1 MDRVEAI
8 RRRLNA
14 ALQPSRLDII
24 DESARHIGHGGHRG
38 AGHFRLRI
46 VAEKFNCQGMIPRHR
61 MVYDALADLMPGE
74 IHALSIE
81 ARSAHEG

>member
-8 RRRLNA
+8 RERLNA
-14 ALQPSRLDII
+14 ALQPSRLDLI
-24 DESARHIGHGGHRG
+24 DESERHIGHSGHGG

-46 VAEKFNCQGMIPRHR
+46 VAERFNYQSLILRHR
-61 MVYDALADLMPGE
+61 MVYEALADLMPGE

>member
-8 RRRLNA
+8 RERLNA

-24 DESARHIGHGGHRG
+24 DESDRHIGHSG

-46 VAEKFNCQGMIPRHR
+46 VAEKFNYQSLILRHR
-61 MVYDALADLMPGE
+61 MVYEALADLMPGE